1 MRSIKTLLDKKG
13 THVWSIAP
21 DATVFEA
28 VQEMANKQ
36 IGALPVMEGDEL
48 VGIIS
53 ERDYARRVILK
64 ERSSKETRVD
74 EIMTKKVVCARPS
87 QQIEECMA
95 IMMNGQ
101 FRHLPVVED
110 NKVIG
115 VISLRDLVKTI
126 IAEQQFT
133 IEQLESY
140 IAG

>member
-1 MRSIKTLLDKKG
+1 MRSIKTLLGKKG
-13 THVWSIAP
+13 SHVWSIGP
-21 DATVFEA
+21 EATVFEA
-28 VQEMANKQ
+28 VQEMAKKE
-36 IGALPVMEGDEL
+36 IGALPVMQGDEL

-74 EIMTKKVVCARPS
+74 EIMTRKVVCARPS

-101 FRHLPVVED
+101 FRHLPVVD
-110 NKVIG
+110 GDKVVG

>member
-1 MRSIKTLLDKKG
+1 MRSIRTMLDKKG
-13 THVWSIAP
+13 THVWSIRP
-21 DATVFEA
+21 EATVFEA
-28 VQEMANKQ
+28 VQEMAKKE
-36 IGALPVMEGDEL
+36 IGALPVMDGEEL

-53 ERDYARRVILK
+53 ERDYARRIILK
-64 ERSSKETRVD
+64 ERASKETRVD
-74 EIMTKKVVCARPS
+74 EVMTRKVVCAKPS

-95 IMMNGQ
+95 IMMNGK
-101 FRHLPVVED
+101 FRHLPVMED

-115 VISLRDLVKTI
+115 VISLRDLVKTV